1 MILWVGWVVPL
12 IWAGLFG
19 TGWSGMASL
28 VDPEPQVT
36 CRRTM
41 GMVRASLF
49 GTCHPRGDVFTR
61 WQTFPTRESLHCVKF
76 AIIHLPKASLVAQTV
91 KNPPA
96 AQPSQAW
103 SLGWEDPLEEDMTTH
118 SRIFL
123 PGELHEQR
131 NLADY
136 SPWGC
141 KESDTTKLLT
151 HTHSQEKVVQI
162 PQKPRSIK

>member
-12 IWAGLFG
+12 IWAGLFA
-19 TGWSGMASL
+19 TGWSGTASL

-36 CRRTM
+36 CRRTV

-49 GTCHPRGDVFTR
+49 GTCHPRGDVVMW
-61 WQTFPTRESLHCVKF
+61 WQRVPTRESLHCVKF
-76 AIIHLPKASLVAQTV
+76 AIIHLPKAYLVAQTV

-96 AQPSQAW
+96 AQETQAW
-103 SLGWEDPLEEDMTTH
+103 SLGWEDPLEDMTAH

-123 PGELHEQR
+123 PGELHGQR

-151 HTHSQEKVVQI
+151 HTYLQEKVVQI
-162 PQKPRSIK
+162 QQKPRFIK

>member
-49 GTCHPRGDVFTR
+49 GTCHPEGTCPHGGKCFPPERASTVSNLLSSTCQRLPWWLRQWRIHQQRRRPRVNPWVGKIPWRRKWQPTPGYSCLENSMDRGT
-61 WQTFPTRESLHCVKF
+61 WQTTVHGVAKSQTRVS
-76 AIIHLPKASLVAQTV
+76 
-91 KNPPA
+91 
-96 AQPSQAW
+96 
-103 SLGWEDPLEEDMTTH
+103 
-118 SRIFL
+118 
-123 PGELHEQR
+123 
-131 NLADY
+131 
-136 SPWGC
+136 
-141 KESDTTKLLT
+141 
-151 HTHSQEKVVQI
+151 
-162 PQKPRSIK
+162 